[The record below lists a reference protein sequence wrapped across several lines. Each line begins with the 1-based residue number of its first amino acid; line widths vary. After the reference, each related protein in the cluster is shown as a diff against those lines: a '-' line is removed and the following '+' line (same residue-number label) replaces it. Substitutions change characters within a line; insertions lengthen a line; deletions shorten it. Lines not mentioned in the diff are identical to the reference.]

1 MKIVVNKCFGGY
13 GLSHY
18 AKTLIEKKK
27 GIKFDKNEMDPIL
40 RRDPISRTDP
50 DLIEIVEKLGEK
62 AQGDCSELKVVEIP
76 DGADYYITDYDGLET
91 VHYGYKMGTV

>member
-27 GIKFDKNEMDPIL
+27 GIKFDPNEMDPIL
-40 RRDPISRTDP
+40 RSDPISRTDP
-50 DLIEIVEKLGEK
+50 DLIDIVEKIKKK
-62 AQGDCSELKVVEIP
+62 ANGRNAKLKVVEIP